1 VTLDTSPEAQ
11 DKVERA
17 ADENLAA
24 GDWVADDPFL
34 DENDPPVIPD
44 DIDEV
49 DGDDEDDL

>member
-1 VTLDTSPEAQ
+1 MTTDISPEAQ

-34 DENDPPVIPD
+34 DDNDPPIIPD

-49 DGDDEDDL
+49 DDVDEDL